1 MMPAMNSPPHATP
14 TQEVARALHALQNWP
29 WLATVQ
35 TLRQRFRD
43 DRLGLTASSLTFTTI
58 IALVPLVTVM
68 LAVFSAFPMFDQF
81 QVAVERFFVRSLV
94 PESISRPVLQ
104 ALTQFAE
111 QSQKVGTIG
120 LLFVVVTALTLMAT
134 IDHTLNAIWRVRRM
148 RSLLRRVLIYW
159 AAATLGPLVFG
170 VGLSATS
177 VAISAS
183 RGVLGEVPGG
193 IGLLVEILSFVLLAA
208 GMAALFHFVPNTH
221 VRWRHAL
228 AGGLFVAVGIE
239 VAKRGLAWYLVQV
252 PTYSLVYGA
261 FATVPIFLIWIYLSW
276 VIVLLGAVIA
286 AYAPSLQMR
295 MRPLADTPGARFAL
309 ALAMLRELQRARR
322 EPGRGLSAEELARRL
337 RTDPLQVE
345 PLLESLVDM
354 DWVGRLDEP
363 GGARHVLLCDPATT
377 AARPLLAMLLLE
389 PAEALRDFWRQA
401 HFDEL
406 KLADL
411 LPPLGA
417 AANAAQPLASARS
430 SE

>member
-1 MMPAMNSPPHATP
+1 MMPAMNPSTPQATLA
-14 TQEVARALHALQNWP
+14 QEAAHALQALQTWP
-29 WLATVQ
+29 WLATLQ

-159 AAATLGPLVFG
+159 SAATLGPLVFG

-183 RGVLGEVPGG
+183 RGVLGDVPGG
-193 IGLLVEILSFVLLAA
+193 IGLLVEILSFVLLAT

-261 FATVPIFLIWIYLSW
+261 FATVPIFLIWIYVSW

-286 AYAPSLQMR
+286 AYAPSLQLR
-295 MRPLADTPGARFAL
+295 MLPLPDTPGVRFRL
-309 ALAMLRELQRARR
+309 AVSMLRELLRVRG
-322 EPGRGLSAEELARRL
+322 ETERGLGAEELSRLL
-337 RTDPLQVE
+337 RTDPLQIE
-345 PLLESLVDM
+345 PLLDALVDM

-363 GGARHVLLCDPATT
+363 GGARYVLLCDPSATP
-377 AARPLLAMLLLE
+377 ARPLLSQLLLD
-389 PAEALRDFWRQA
+389 PGSSLQGFWQRARLDQLTLE
-401 HFDEL
+401 DIV
-406 KLADL
+406 
-411 LPPLGA
+411 
-417 AANAAQPLASARS
+417 SA
-430 SE
+430 